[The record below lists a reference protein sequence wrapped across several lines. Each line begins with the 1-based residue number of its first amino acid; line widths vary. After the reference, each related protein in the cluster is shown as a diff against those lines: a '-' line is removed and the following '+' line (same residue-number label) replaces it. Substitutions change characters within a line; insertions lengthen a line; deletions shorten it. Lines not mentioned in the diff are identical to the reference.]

1 LKVGF
6 SEKCENARNRRIAVF
21 SATRSPIDARF
32 VASDGKSKPA
42 LDRRNGFFDFDP
54 RNLWGAKWGVLHFF
68 TKCATEFF
76 RSQTSCGKVVGL
88 VDPKPTQKTGPKNST
103 DDRDIAIFR
112 NFRVSEIH
120 RSEMARFRSRDAP
133 SSVERSGSRIAVTL
147 VRFGT
152 VAVGIAPR
160 RSTES
165 GSPSDAGF
173 PSYGSPKTTRRRGGG
188 RFRWAARARME
199 RVWKANS
206 FLSRSGGA
214 LAVASKVFRCGT
226 SDESSCGWPRDTED
240 EEYRIAE
247 CWVGGPR
254 GHPTRG
260 LGIRNRQ
267 SFETVDRL
275 IL

>member
-54 RNLWGAKWGVLHFF
+54 RNLWGAKWGVLHFW

-76 RSQTSCGKVVGL
+76 RSQTSCGKVVDL
-88 VDPKPTQKTGPKNST
+88 VDPKPTQKTGPKNSHGRPRY
-103 DDRDIAIFR
+103 RDFSKFSGIR
-112 NFRVSEIH
+112 NSPIGNGTVSV
-120 RSEMARFRSRDAP
+120 ARRAKFGRAQRALALPSHSCGSAP
-133 SSVERSGSRIAVTL
+133 SQSGSRRVVRHNPDLRRTPGSRVTDRRKRRVGEDL
-147 VRFGT
+147 VGFG
-152 VAVGIAPR
+152 VR
-160 RSTES
+160 R
-165 GSPSDAGF
+165 
-173 PSYGSPKTTRRRGGG
+173 
-188 RFRWAARARME
+188 AARLE

-226 SDESSCGWPRDTED
+226 SRREQLRMAAR
-240 EEYRIAE
+240 YR
-247 CWVGGPR
+247 GR
-254 GHPTRG
+254 
-260 LGIRNRQ
+260 RNI
-267 SFETVDRL
+267 E
-275 IL
+275 